1 MPILLLLS
9 TLSLITGKWDQRFEI
24 AVRARHVHVE
34 RLALLGALLTAWG
47 SILLFGLW
55 IDVVGIHAELVIGLC
70 LCTTAVT
77 MLLSNIGLTSR
88 TTGALTLPLAIF
100 ASFFPLFVGENTF
113 LGTSVG
119 EGLSPAFIRVSVAIF
134 LLTGAT
140 WVGDCRLLRV

>member
-55 IDVVGIHAELVIGLC
+55 IGVVGIHAELVIGLC
-70 LCTTAVT
+70 LCTTALT
-77 MLLSNIGLTSR
+77 MLLS
-88 TTGALTLPLAIF
+88 
-100 ASFFPLFVGENTF
+100 
-113 LGTSVG
+113 TSV
-119 EGLSPAFIRVSVAIF
+119 
-134 LLTGAT
+134 
-140 WVGDCRLLRV
+140 